1 MTAAVLTTAPSSG
14 SGSDNCRCPIELS
27 SRLTGCECLIL
38 LGLGENVTYVWR
50 WGLVQGTRHSHILRH
65 QAWGAGIS
73 LRLSNRPTFTPP
85 RVATAPFSRCNLLLG
100 RQGGSALGWR
110 LVGGGGR
117 CSVTCAHVPPNA
129 T

>member
-50 WGLVQGTRHSHILRH
+50 WGLVQGTRHSHILK
-65 QAWGAGIS
+65 
-73 LRLSNRPTFTPP
+73 TPG
-85 RVATAPFSRCNLLLG
+85 L
-100 RQGGSALGWR
+100 
-110 LVGGGGR
+110 GGR
-117 CSVTCAHVPPNA
+117 DQSQVIKQTDIYTSQSSDSAIL
-129 T
+129 